1 MMRIKE
7 QIHPG
12 DSASFSKTITES
24 DVVLFA
30 GVSGDFNPA
39 HVDEESAKNGVF
51 GQRVAHGM
59 LSASFISA
67 VLGTR
72 FPGPG
77 TIYLSQ
83 QLKFVKPVFIGDT
96 ITATVTAVEQISEK
110 NRLKLH
116 TIVTKQDSTVVIDGE
131 AIVIPPRCNNPP

>member
-1 MMRIKE
+1 MRIKE